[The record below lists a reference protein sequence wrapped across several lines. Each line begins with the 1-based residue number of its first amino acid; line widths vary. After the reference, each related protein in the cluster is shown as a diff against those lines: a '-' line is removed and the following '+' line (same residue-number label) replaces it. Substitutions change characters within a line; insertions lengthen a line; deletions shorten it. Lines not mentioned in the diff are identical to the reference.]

1 MGTIGAGWEG
11 SWGQVFLETER
22 LVLRRFTPEDAD
34 ALVALH
40 GDPEVMRYL
49 SGGVP
54 EARESVVGATLPR
67 ILGYYEQYEAYGLW
81 AAIERASGAFL
92 GWFHLRPKDETNPD
106 AVDLGYR
113 LHQFAWGK
121 GYATEASRA
130 IIRKGFANPA
140 VRRITASALAGN
152 IASRR
157 VMEKVGLTLVRT
169 YHAGRP
175 DRFGGIEQE
184 IVEYALD
191 WSDWERQHADRT

>member
-1 MGTIGAGWEG
+1 MQIH
-11 SWGQVFLETER
+11 LETER
-22 LVLRRFTPEDAD
+22 LLLRRFTADDAD

-54 EARESVVGATLPR
+54 EPRELVVGATLPR
-67 ILGYYEQYEAYGLW
+67 ILGYYDQYAEFGLW

-92 GWFHLRPKDETNPD
+92 GWFHLRPKDDANPD
-106 AVDLGYR
+106 TVDLGYR
-113 LHQFAWGK
+113 LHRTAWGR

-130 IIRKGFANPA
+130 LVRKGFANPA
-140 VRRITASALAGN
+140 IRRITASAIGGN

-169 YHAGRP
+169 YRASRP
-175 DRFGGIEQE
+175 DRFNGVEQE

-191 WSDWERQHADRT
+191 RADWEHLEAGHP